1 MEKNLHHIEE
11 LFKSALDD
19 HEGVPSPNLWST
31 MENRLDKDNIADI
44 KRKYTSLKRVAL
56 LILLLLISIG
66 IYELNRHSGNDIA
79 KRKQSNYENENLPGN
94 TKKTLSSSKDHSS
107 KQPTTPSIIPGN
119 SQSSTL
125 SDPILSIDKPIS
137 NKENISQKPV
147 TVKSN
152 WPGDNSTTAINPVDP
167 NKLTKLHGSQA
178 DSKVTLSGYF
188 IQQLPLIHSSVQHSF
203 TLPIDPVK
211 QLPQP
216 IKINRPKPSR
226 FSVTAFL
233 SPDLASYR
241 LENDD
246 HGNQPDDVQKIETTE
261 NHESSSTAGILIAY
275 RLNNRWSI
283 QSGVSFSN
291 INILLKPK
299 TIYAQPDNSGV
310 IKYRVNIS
318 SGYGYILPSFQNT
331 PVIGDSLTA
340 TAAAHKLRY
349 TAIPVAISYQLSKGK
364 FSFDVMS
371 GVSVNFLTAGVL
383 ETEVKDGA
391 NNEIDILT
399 DIQGLKPTYFTW
411 LAGVGT
417 EYKLTNK
424 LSLTLAPTARFALT
438 SINKGSVVRS
448 YPNSIGLVGGL
459 KIRF

>member
-1 MEKNLHHIEE
+1 M
-11 LFKSALDD
+11 
-19 HEGVPSPNLWST
+19 
-31 MENRLDKDNIADI
+31 
-44 KRKYTSLKRVAL
+44 
-56 LILLLLISIG
+56 
-66 IYELNRHSGNDIA
+66 
-79 KRKQSNYENENLPGN
+79 
-94 TKKTLSSSKDHSS
+94 
-107 KQPTTPSIIPGN
+107 
-119 SQSSTL
+119 
-125 SDPILSIDKPIS
+125 
-137 NKENISQKPV
+137 
-147 TVKSN
+147 
-152 WPGDNSTTAINPVDP
+152 
-167 NKLTKLHGSQA
+167 
-178 DSKVTLSGYF
+178 
-188 IQQLPLIHSSVQHSF
+188 IHSTIKHSF
-203 TLPIDPVK
+203 TLAIDLVK

-226 FSVTAFL
+226 FSVTVFL

-241 LENDD
+241 LKNDD
-246 HGNQPDDVQKIETTE
+246 DSNQPDDVQKIETTE
-261 NHESSSTAGILIAY
+261 NHESSSTAGIMIAY

-283 QSGVSFSN
+283 QSGLNFSN

-331 PVIGDSLTA
+331 PAIGDSLIA

-349 TAIPVAISYQLSKGK
+349 TAIPVIISYQLSKGK

-371 GVSVNFLTAGVL
+371 GVSANFLTAGVL
-383 ETEVKDGA
+383 ETEVRDGA

-399 DIQGLKPTYFTW
+399 EIQGLKPTYFTW

-448 YPNSIGLVGGL
+448 YPNSIGLVSGL
-459 KIRF
+459 KLHF

>member
-19 HEGVPSPNLWST
+19 HEEIPSPNLWSAV
-31 MENRLDKDNIADI
+31 ENRLDKDNTADI
-44 KRKYTSLKRVAL
+44 KRKYNSVKRVAL
-56 LILLLLISIG
+56 LLLLLLISIG
-66 IYELNRHSGNDIA
+66 IYELNRHSGNDNLA
-79 KRKQSNYENENLPGN
+79 KSKQPNYEAENLPGN
-94 TKKTLSSSKDHSS
+94 TKKTLPVSKDHPL
-107 KQPTTPSIIPGN
+107 KQPATTNIIPGN
-119 SQSSTL
+119 PPPTTL
-125 SDPILSIDKPIS
+125 SDPIMPIDKPKN
-137 NKENISQKPV
+137 NKENIANPV
-147 TVKSN
+147 TVNPNRSD
-152 WPGDNSTTAINPVDP
+152 GDSTTAINPVDP
-167 NKLTKLHGSQA
+167 NKLTNVYGSEA
-178 DSKVTLSGYF
+178 TPSSYF
-188 IQQLPLIHSSVQHSF
+188 IQQLPLIHSSIKHSF
-203 TLPIDPVK
+203 TLSIDPVK

-216 IKINRPKPSR
+216 IKINRLRSSR
-226 FSVTAFL
+226 FSVTVFL

-241 LENDD
+241 LKNDD
-246 HGNQPDDVQKIETTE
+246 HNNQPDNAQNIETTE

-275 RLNNRWSI
+275 RLNNRWSV
-283 QSGVSFSN
+283 QSGVNFSN

-299 TIYAQPDNSGV
+299 IIYAQPDNSGV

-331 PVIGDSLTA
+331 PAIGDSLTA

-349 TAIPVAISYQLSKGK
+349 TGIPVTISYQLSKGK

-371 GVSVNFLTAGVL
+371 GVMANFLTAGVL
-383 ETEVKDGA
+383 ETEVRDGA

-411 LAGVGT
+411 LAGVST

-459 KIRF
+459 KLHF